1 MFWKN
6 YQKLVTK
13 NFFCYNQPQ
22 HKLNIN
28 GENILATRIE
38 YGIDTEIELQE
49 PKKYKVILL
58 NDNYSTVEFVIQV
71 LMQIFKKNLEEATA
85 ITMSIHENG
94 RGVCGIYTYEIAQT
108 KVAEVRANA
117 RKAEFPL
124 KAIVEEE

>member
-1 MFWKN
+1 
-6 YQKLVTK
+6 
-13 NFFCYNQPQ
+13 
-22 HKLNIN
+22 
-28 GENILATRIE
+28 LATRIE

>member
-1 MFWKN
+1 MAT
-6 YQKLVTK
+6 KLH
-13 NFFCYNQPQ
+13 Y
-22 HKLNIN
+22 
-28 GENILATRIE
+28 E
-38 YGIDTEIELQE
+38 IDEEIELQV

-85 ITMSIHENG
+85 ITMNIHENG
-94 RGVCGIYTYEIAQT
+94 RGICGIYTYEIAQT
-108 KVAEVRANA
+108 KVAQVRANA

>member
-1 MFWKN
+1 MAT
-6 YQKLVTK
+6 KLH
-13 NFFCYNQPQ
+13 Y
-22 HKLNIN
+22 
-28 GENILATRIE
+28 E
-38 YGIDTEIELQE
+38 IDEEIELQV

-85 ITMSIHENG
+85 ITMNIHENG

-108 KVAEVRANA
+108 KVAQVRANA

>member
-1 MFWKN
+1 
-6 YQKLVTK
+6 
-13 NFFCYNQPQ
+13 
-22 HKLNIN
+22 
-28 GENILATRIE
+28 LATKLHYE
-38 YGIDTEIELQE
+38 IDEEIELQV

-85 ITMSIHENG
+85 ITMNIHENG

-108 KVAEVRANA
+108 KVAQVRANA

>member
-1 MFWKN
+1 
-6 YQKLVTK
+6 
-13 NFFCYNQPQ
+13 
-22 HKLNIN
+22 
-28 GENILATRIE
+28 LATKLHYE
-38 YGIDTEIELQE
+38 IDEEIELQV

-85 ITMSIHENG
+85 ITMNIHENG
-94 RGVCGIYTYEIAQT
+94 RGICGIYTYEIAQT
-108 KVAEVRANA
+108 KVAQVRANA